1 MFKVFLSLAV
11 FFVSFLTPYDIMASQ
26 AGKLTSIN
34 VKRSAAGVSIDL
46 VFERPFAAKSLK
58 PALERNFVQFAL
70 KQTRMDAARMIA
82 VADSGVQKIFA
93 YPYTLDTAR
102 VRVILKD
109 DNKWAKGRVSV
120 WNNNPK
126 SVRIFIKDPETAA
139 VAMIQKPGTPAEP
152 AKAPA
157 KTSQSPSKTPRPVMS
172 GTAAAA
178 LAPSDSAPVAEEK
191 TLLKEVTN
199 NTRDI
204 DINNPDSVKAALGR
218 PSGIDKSGDKPG
230 DKSADKAGDRSA
242 DRLGEK
248 TPLVSNEEKTGPVGI
263 TADPTRH
270 FARMAIA
277 LFGVLGLFLG
287 CVFVVKKYASKL
299 KKLPFG
305 KKERVIQV
313 VATHYLGNKK
323 SISLVKITGEYM
335 VVGCSNDGI
344 SLLSKLG
351 PEVNVDKYLED
362 RFWGGTFEKHL
373 DTYSKD
379 SKSAKEIDLSSY
391 DGVRDLGPPQST
403 VETLTR
409 KIEDK
414 VELSPLRASI
424 KEKLTKL
431 KPLA

>member
-1 MFKVFLSLAV
+1 MFKVLVSLFV
-11 FFVSFLTPYDIMASQ
+11 LFVSFLTPLDIMAGQ
-26 AGKLTSIN
+26 IGKLTAVN
-34 VKRSAAGVSIDL
+34 VKRSTAGVSIDL
-46 VFERPFAAKSLK
+46 SFDRPFAAKSLK
-58 PALERNFVQFAL
+58 PGPERNFVQFAL
-70 KQTRMDAARMIA
+70 KSTRMDAAKMIS

-93 YPYTLDTAR
+93 YPYSLDSAR
-102 VRVILKD
+102 LRIILKE
-109 DNKWAKGRVSV
+109 DNKWAKGRISV

-126 SVRIFIKDPETAA
+126 SVRIFIKDALLA
-139 VAMIQKPGTPAEP
+139 VESAQPSKLAPKATL
-152 AKAPA
+152 APA
-157 KTSQSPSKTPRPVMS
+157 RSALI
-172 GTAAAA
+172 AAGAIVPTGASVSAAKPIVNEAPAQQA
-178 LAPSDSAPVAEEK
+178 LAAQAGEEK
-191 TLLKEVTN
+191 TLLKEVVT

-218 PSGIDKSGDKPG
+218 PSGIDKT
-230 DKSADKAGDRSA
+230 
-242 DRLGEK
+242 GEK
-248 TPLVSNEEKTGPVGI
+248 TPLALSNEEKTGPVGI

-277 LFGVLGLFLG
+277 LFGVLALFLG
-287 CVFVVKKYASKL
+287 SVFIVKKYASKL

-373 DTYSKD
+373 DTYASDTKL
-379 SKSAKEIDLSSY
+379 SKEIDLSSY
-391 DGVRDLGPPQST
+391 DGVRDLSGPQAG
-403 VETLTR
+403 VEALSR